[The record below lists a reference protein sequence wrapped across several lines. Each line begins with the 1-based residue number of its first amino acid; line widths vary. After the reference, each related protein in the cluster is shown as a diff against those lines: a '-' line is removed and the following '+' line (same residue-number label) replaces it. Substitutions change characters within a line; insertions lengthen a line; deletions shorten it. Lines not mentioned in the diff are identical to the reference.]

1 MNIMKNTDL
10 TQQAP
15 YTAPSVRVVNVN
27 LRQTILNGSQGET
40 GGDDIVL

>member
-10 TQQAP
+10 TQQAV

-27 LRQTILNGSQGET
+27 MRFGVLQDTSKTPGGGE
-40 GGDDIVL
+40 VL

>member
-10 TQQAP
+10 TQQTP

-27 LRQTILNGSQGET
+27 MRQSILEGSVPGEMQE
-40 GGDDIVL
+40 G